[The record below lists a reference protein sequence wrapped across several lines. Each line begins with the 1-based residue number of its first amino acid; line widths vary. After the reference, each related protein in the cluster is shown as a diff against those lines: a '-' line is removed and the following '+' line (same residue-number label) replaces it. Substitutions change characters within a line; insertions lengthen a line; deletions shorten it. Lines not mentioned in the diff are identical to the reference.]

1 MEKEHDM
8 LKHLIDKKI
17 NSEIDKFKK
26 QLDSVYYE
34 FRGNLLKTLK
44 NNLNKTKLEIVQ
56 MNNNEMLLE
65 EEFLKTLRIL
75 LINSSKIESNDCI
88 VIIAREFYSN
98 LETFHDLSKRDMNIL
113 LLSYDA
119 VKTQKNKS
127 RVTCFAR
134 INGNIVQVV
143 KIKKDFINKYNLLEG
158 EE

>member
-17 NSEIDKFKK
+17 NSEIEKFGK
-26 QLDSVYYE
+26 QLDRVYYE

-143 KIKKDFINKYNLLEG
+143 KRKKDFINKYNLLEG

>member
-1 MEKEHDM
+1 MKNEHDM
-8 LKHLIDKKI
+8 LNNLIDKKI

-143 KIKKDFINKYNLLEG
+143 KRKKDFINKYNLLEG